1 MNACPF
7 CGSAV
12 APSDVTCDAC
22 GSPLSGFG
30 LPENALLSDGKI
42 QLERV
47 LGQGGFGITY
57 AARSTALGIPVAV
70 KEFFPEGST
79 RRGTLL
85 VPPTTLLGQ
94 GFQETKTRFLDEARL
109 LAQFHHRGV
118 VRVYDVFEDNNTAY
132 LVMEKLEGETLGENL
147 LRAGPLGAQQ
157 AERLALELLD
167 ALSAV
172 HDAGLLHRDL
182 KPDNVFLTRDGR
194 TVLIDFGSART
205 FTTAQTMQ
213 HTRLV
218 TPGYA
223 APEQYASSAKFGP
236 YTDLYG
242 LAATLYHAVTGQA
255 PPTATDRFVG
265 INLPPLP
272 NTLSGG
278 LRAAIER
285 GMALPV
291 AERPQTVTDFL
302 RLVRGSDNA
311 KTVRVDDILP
321 PVRSRGAS
329 KPRVDAARAEPEVER
344 VLYRAANTILTT
356 HYVTLNQETAP
367 LSRFTRVDLERE
379 MIRPG
384 ANQAGNFGCL
394 GCLGVLLL
402 PIPVVGIP
410 MILMAILGSFI
421 TRVGGREVYH
431 VTLRSLRERWRVMS
445 TSDRQEAEN
454 LLKEL
459 TKLI

>member
-1 MNACPF
+1 
-7 CGSAV
+7 
-12 APSDVTCDAC
+12 
-22 GSPLSGFG
+22 
-30 LPENALLSDGKI
+30 
-42 QLERV
+42 
-47 LGQGGFGITY
+47 
-57 AARSTALGIPVAV
+57 
-70 KEFFPEGST
+70 
-79 RRGTLL
+79 
-85 VPPTTLLGQ
+85 
-94 GFQETKTRFLDEARL
+94 
-109 LAQFHHRGV
+109 
-118 VRVYDVFEDNNTAY
+118 
-132 LVMEKLEGETLGENL
+132 
-147 LRAGPLGAQQ
+147 
-157 AERLALELLD
+157 
-167 ALSAV
+167 
-172 HDAGLLHRDL
+172 
-182 KPDNVFLTRDGR
+182 
-194 TVLIDFGSART
+194 
-205 FTTAQTMQ
+205 
-213 HTRLV
+213 
-218 TPGYA
+218 
-223 APEQYASSAKFGP
+223 
-236 YTDLYG
+236 
-242 LAATLYHAVTGQA
+242 
-255 PPTATDRFVG
+255 
-265 INLPPLP
+265 
-272 NTLSGG
+272 
-278 LRAAIER
+278 
-285 GMALPV
+285 MALPV

>member
-1 MNACPF
+1 MNTCPF
-7 CGSAV
+7 CGSVV
-12 APSDVTCDAC
+12 APSDVTCAAC

-30 LPENALLSDGKI
+30 LPENTLLSDGKI
-42 QLERV
+42 RLERV

-79 RRGTLL
+79 RRGRLL

-109 LAQFHHRGV
+109 LARFHHRGL

-167 ALSAV
+167 ALSTV

-205 FTTAQTMQ
+205 FSTRTVQ

-242 LAATLYHAVTGQA
+242 LSATLFHAVTGQA

-265 INLPPLP
+265 IPLP
-272 NTLSGG
+272 SLPDTLSSG
-278 LRAAIER
+278 LRTAIER
-285 GMALPV
+285 GLALAV

-302 RLVRGSDNA
+302 RLVRGA
-311 KTVRVDDILP
+311 EVARTVRADDILP
-321 PVRSRGAS
+321 PVRSKAAS
-329 KPRVDAARAEPEVER
+329 KPRAGSARAEPEVER

-356 HYVTLNQETAP
+356 HYVTLNQTTVP
-367 LSRFTRVDLERE
+367 LSHFTRVDLERE

-410 MILMAILGSFI
+410 MILLAVLGSFI

-431 VTLRSLRERWRVMS
+431 VTLRNLRERWRVMS

-454 LLKEL
+454 LLREL

>member
-7 CGSAV
+7 CGSSV
-12 APSDVTCDAC
+12 APSDVTCAAC

-42 QLERV
+42 RLERV

-57 AARSTALGIPVAV
+57 AAQSTALGIPVAV

-167 ALSAV
+167 ALKTV

-205 FTTAQTMQ
+205 FSTRTVQ

-242 LAATLYHAVTGQA
+242 LAATLHHAVTGQA

-329 KPRVDAARAEPEVER
+329 KPWADAAGAEPEVER

-410 MILMAILGSFI
+410 IILMAILGSFI

-431 VTLRSLRERWRVMS
+431 VTLRNLRERWRVMS
-445 TSDRQEAEN
+445 TADRQEAEA

-459 TKLI
+459 TKRI